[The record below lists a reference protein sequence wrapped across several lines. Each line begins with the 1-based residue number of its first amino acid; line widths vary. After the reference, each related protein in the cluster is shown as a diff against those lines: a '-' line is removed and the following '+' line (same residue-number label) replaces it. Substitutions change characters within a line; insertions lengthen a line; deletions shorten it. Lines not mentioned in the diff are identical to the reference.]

1 MKKLLLS
8 TAIVLGSLTVNAA
21 TVPLITNS
29 MNQSVTIQDE
39 YTEVSADVVPAAVKS
54 TVEKSFPGTKLEKAY
69 VNEKKEYKLE
79 ISKGDK
85 KYTVFSDAEG
95 NIIKK

>member
-1 MKKLLLS
+1 MKKLVVA

-21 TVPLITNS
+21 TIPSQENS
-29 MNQSVTIQDE
+29 INQSVLIQDE
-39 YTEVSADVVPAAVKS
+39 FTEVSADAVPAAVKS
-54 TVEKSFPGTKLEKAY
+54 TVEKSFPGTKLDKAY

-79 ISKGDK
+79 ISKGER
-85 KYTVFSDAEG
+85 KYTIFSDAAG

>member
-21 TVPLITNS
+21 TVPILKSS

-39 YTEVSADVVPAAVKS
+39 FTEVSADAVPAAVKS

-69 VNEKKEYKLE
+69 ANEKKEYKLE
-79 ISKGDK
+79 ISNGEK
-85 KYTVFSDAEG
+85 KYTIFTDAAG

>member
-1 MKKLLLS
+1 MKKLLVA
-8 TAIVLGSLTVNAA
+8 TAIVLGSLTVNAG
-21 TVPLITNS
+21 TVPLNS

-39 YTEVSADVVPAAVKS
+39 YTEVSADAVPAAVKS
-54 TVEKSFPGTKLEKAY
+54 TVEKSFPGTKLEKVY
-69 VNEKKEYKLE
+69 VNANKQYKLE

-85 KYTVFSDAEG
+85 KYTVFTDAEG

>member
-1 MKKLLLS
+1 MRKLLLS
-8 TAIVLGSLTVNAA
+8 TAIILGSLTVNAA
-21 TVPLITNS
+21 VPLIQNS

-39 YTEVSADVVPAAVKS
+39 FTEVTADAVPTAVKS

-79 ISKGDK
+79 ISKGET
-85 KYTVFSDAEG
+85 KYTIFTDASG

>member
-1 MKKLLLS
+1 MRKLLLS
-8 TAIVLGSLTVNAA
+8 TAIILGSLTVNAA
-21 TVPLITNS
+21 TPLIQSS

-39 YTEVSADVVPAAVKS
+39 FTEVSADAVPAAVKS

-79 ISKGDK
+79 ISKGET
-85 KYTVFSDAEG
+85 KYTIFTDAAG

>member
-8 TAIVLGSLTVNAA
+8 AAIVLGSLTVNAA
-21 TVPLITNS
+21 TAPMLRSS

-39 YTEVSADVVPAAVKS
+39 FTEVTADAVPAAVKS

-79 ISKGDK
+79 ISNADK
-85 KYTVFSDAEG
+85 KYTVFTDAAG

>member
-1 MKKLLLS
+1 MKNLVVA

-21 TVPLITNS
+21 TTPSLENAV
-29 MNQSVTIQDE
+29 NQSVLIQDE
-39 YTEVSADVVPAAVKS
+39 FKEVSADAVPAAVKS

-85 KYTVFSDAEG
+85 KYIIFSDAAG
-95 NIIKK
+95 NIVK

>member
-1 MKKLLLS
+1 MRKLLLC

-21 TVPLITNS
+21 TPSIKNS
-29 MNQSVTIQDE
+29 INQSVTIQDE
-39 YTEVSADVVPAAVKS
+39 FTEVSADAVPAAVKS
-54 TVEKSFPGTKLEKAY
+54 TIDKSFPGTKLEKAY

-79 ISKGDK
+79 ISKGET
-85 KYTVFSDAEG
+85 KYTIFTDASG